1 MQWEQSPGSFP
12 MMQQSVVRR
21 FRLSLAFLPAVV
33 STLLFPFAA
42 PADDAITLATAIRM
56 TLERRPETGIT
67 AWDAALA
74 AAALERS
81 DAALDPR
88 VTLRAGA
95 YDDRTPVLSGFQPA
109 ETLFAG
115 LDAAISKPLHN
126 GGTLTLTADYSR
138 TRLRYDSAFAAQLSL
153 LNPAWRGG
161 VKVDYRHP
169 LLRGAGRVEEETAR
183 AVAGTELQAARLRQR
198 ILARELALQT
208 VEAFFRLLADE
219 VRVRVAANALSRA
232 ERLLEDQRFR
242 ARFGLVEEADL
253 IQSEALITAQRL
265 ERQRAQASAMSSR
278 TALNRLML
286 RDVDAP
292 LETVTPVPGGNPP
305 ALSRGL
311 HEAERQRDEFALLRL
326 ERDVAEARL
335 RLAREQA
342 RPQLDVIAEAGVFA
356 LERRPVDAVWLDP
369 EDRYVGLS
377 LEFTDTL
384 GRRAANAELRSALFT
399 LRRAE
404 AREAELREQLH
415 DQLSA
420 IHVGLVTGGE
430 SLRLAIGRM
439 QAERRK
445 YEAEAERYRD
455 GRSDTATLVRFESE
469 LTAAELDVEMQR
481 LTLALADRQFAWARG
496 VLLDELGLD
505 PLTGVRASDDSAAL
519 PAEGREP

>member
-1 MQWEQSPGSFP
+1 
-12 MMQQSVVRR
+12 MMQPPVVLR
-21 FRLSLAFLPAVV
+21 FCLSLAFLLAVV
-33 STLLFPFAA
+33 STLPFPFAA
-42 PADDAITLATAIRM
+42 LADDAVTLATAIRM

-67 AWDAALA
+67 VWDTAVAVTT
-74 AAALERS
+74 LERS
-81 DAALDPR
+81 EAALDPQ
-88 VTLRAGA
+88 VTLRVGV

-115 LDAAISKPLHN
+115 MDAAISQPLGN
-126 GGTLTLTADYSR
+126 GGALTLTADYSR
-138 TRLRYDSAFAAQLSL
+138 TRLRYDSVFAAQLSL

-161 VKVDYRHP
+161 VKIDYRHP

-208 VEAFFRLLADE
+208 VDAFFRLLADE
-219 VRVRVAANALSRA
+219 VRVRVVANALSRA

-242 ARFGLVEEADL
+242 ARFGLIEEADV
-253 IQSEALITAQRL
+253 IQGEALIAAQRL
-265 ERQRAQASAMSSR
+265 ERQRAQANVRASR
-278 TALNRLML
+278 TALNRLLL
-286 RDVDAP
+286 RDAEAP
-292 LETVTPVPGGNPP
+292 LRLVVPVPGGDPP
-305 ALSRGL
+305 SLSRSL
-311 HEAERQRDEFALLRL
+311 HEAEQKRDEFVLLRM
-326 ERDVAEARL
+326 ERDIAEARL

-356 LERRPVDAVWLDP
+356 LERRPVDAAWLDP

-384 GRRAANAELRSALFT
+384 GRRVANAELRSTLFT

-404 AREAELREQLH
+404 ARAAELREQLH

-420 IHVGLVTGGE
+420 IHVGLVTGSE

-445 YEAEAERYRD
+445 YEAETARYRD

-469 LTAAELDVEMQR
+469 LAAAELDVEMQR

-496 VLLDELGLD
+496 VLLEELGID
-505 PLTGVRASDDSAAL
+505 PMIGIRGSDDLDAMADGARG
-519 PAEGREP
+519 P

>member
-1 MQWEQSPGSFP
+1 
-12 MMQQSVVRR
+12 MMQQPVVLR
-21 FRLSLAFLPAVV
+21 FCLSLAFLLAAV
-33 STLLFPFAA
+33 STPLFPFAA
-42 PADDAITLATAIRM
+42 LADDTVTLAAAIRM

-67 AWDAALA
+67 VWDAAVA

-81 DAALDPR
+81 EAALDPR
-88 VTLRAGA
+88 VTLRAGV
-95 YDDRTPVLSGFQPA
+95 YDDRMPVLSGFQPA

-115 LDAAISKPLHN
+115 LDAAISKPLDN

-161 VKVDYRHP
+161 VKIDYRHP
-169 LLRGAGRVEEETAR
+169 LLRGAGRVEEATAR

-198 ILARELALQT
+198 LLARELALQT
-208 VEAFFRLLADE
+208 VDAFFRLLADE

-242 ARFGLVEEADL
+242 ARFGLIEEADV
-253 IQSEALITAQRL
+253 IQGEALMAAQRL
-265 ERQRAQASAMSSR
+265 ERQRAQADVRASR

-286 RDVDAP
+286 RDAEAP
-292 LETVTPVPGGNPP
+292 LQAVAPVPGRDPP
-305 ALSRGL
+305 NLSRSL
-311 HEAERQRDEFALLRL
+311 HEAERKRDEFALLRM
-326 ERDVAEARL
+326 ERDIAEARL

-369 EDRYVGLS
+369 DDRYVGLS
-377 LEFTDTL
+377 LEFIDTL

-420 IHVGLVTGGE
+420 VHVGLVTGGE
-430 SLRLAIGRM
+430 SLRLATGRM

-469 LTAAELDVEMQR
+469 LAAAELDVEMQR
-481 LTLALADRQFAWARG
+481 LTLALADHQFAWARG
-496 VLLDELGLD
+496 VLLDELGID
-505 PLTGVRASDDSAAL
+505 PMTGIRTGADPDADSDGVRD
-519 PAEGREP
+519 P